1 MSWKKQKGEIIVPIV
16 EGGFDIDLPKMV
28 EIRQKFVSD
37 KITDI
42 PAKVYEELNKPEI
55 KARFKPGQRIAITV
69 GSRGIANIALITK
82 TCIDWLK
89 ENGMEPFVVPA
100 MGSHGGGTPEGQLEV
115 LASYNVTEET
125 MGVKIDA
132 SMDVV
137 ELGQTESGTPVYVSK
152 PAYEADGI
160 MVVARIKPHT
170 NFRGPI
176 ESGLMK
182 MMVIGL
188 GKHRGA
194 TYVHQQGF
202 ALFNEI
208 IPEVGRAIVERAPIA
223 CGVGIVENGYDETMI
238 IRAVTPDKIEETD
251 VELLPVARDAMPK
264 ILFDEMDLLIVDEI
278 GKNISGSGM
287 DPNVTGRF
295 TSSNLIK
302 QTFKP
307 YVKKLFVRG
316 LTEETHGNA
325 TGIGDA
331 DLTTRRVVEKIDWE
345 YTYANV
351 ITSTEL
357 MAGGTPMTMEN
368 DRQAIVVALKTVP
381 RVEPTEAKVV
391 RIRNTAELD
400 EIWISESLL
409 PEAKAN
415 PNIEVLGELKPME
428 FDSEDFLK

>member
-1 MSWKKQKGEIIVPIV
+1 MTA
-16 EGGFDIDLPKMV
+16 F
-28 EIRQKFVSD
+28 
-37 KITDI
+37 
-42 PAKVYEELNKPEI
+42 
-55 KARFKPGQRIAITV
+55 
-69 GSRGIANIALITK
+69 
-82 TCIDWLK
+82 
-89 ENGMEPFVVPA
+89 
-100 MGSHGGGTPEGQLEV
+100 H
-115 LASYNVTEET
+115 
-125 MGVKIDA
+125 
-132 SMDVV
+132 
-137 ELGQTESGTPVYVSK
+137 
-152 PAYEADGI
+152 
-160 MVVARIKPHT
+160 
-170 NFRGPI
+170 
-176 ESGLMK
+176 
-182 MMVIGL
+182 
-188 GKHRGA
+188 
-194 TYVHQQGF
+194 
-202 ALFNEI
+202 
-208 IPEVGRAIVERAPIA
+208 
-223 CGVGIVENGYDETMI
+223 
-238 IRAVTPDKIEETD
+238 
-251 VELLPVARDAMPK
+251 
-264 ILFDEMDLLIVDEI
+264 
-278 GKNISGSGM
+278 
-287 DPNVTGRF
+287 
-295 TSSNLIK
+295 SSNLIK